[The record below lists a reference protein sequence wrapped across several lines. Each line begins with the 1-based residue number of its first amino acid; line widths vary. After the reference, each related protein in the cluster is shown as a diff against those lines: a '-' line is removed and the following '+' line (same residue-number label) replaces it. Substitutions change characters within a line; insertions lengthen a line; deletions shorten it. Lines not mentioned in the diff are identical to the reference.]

1 MEVILS
7 LLLTLPPAAGPMVA
21 VSLGLGIILVALN
34 FMLAYAMQSP
44 QMVAV
49 AREELAALIFSVIIL
64 VFWLGMDS
72 ILNAMTSSLLIASL
86 PTSLQGTLS
95 SSSCV
100 GGAGP
105 GCVQGLTT
113 SHITLA
119 LATLDILE
127 QKLRSQ
133 YVDLYMFE
141 ALIGFLSTISFP
153 IGSPIPAVN
162 VISFSLAPFTG
173 LTMLSNAHTVIV
185 EAIGYLVT
193 VVWAKHFILLFS
205 RDAVPLML
213 FPLGL
218 ILRAVPF
225 FRRTGSSIIALAFA
239 LYFVLP
245 FALIFSNYLIFDIF
259 KPADFSYNPASS
271 SFFGSDRDQGYFQG
285 QVNNG
290 TSGNQTQHMFE
301 QFNAPSVVSQTY
313 DQSTDA
319 CAGNPLIRILCSVR
333 NIVSTAIGV
342 VGGFIGS
349 VWAMWR
355 FMIGM
360 TGDFFFT
367 AFNNPLMPASTAS
380 GLFHFLIM
388 EVSIISPFIILVM
401 LTTVIEIIIVV
412 TSFRGVSLAI
422 GGEAEI
428 IGLTKVI

>member
-1 MEVILS
+1 MIGAS
-7 LLLTLPPAAGPMVA
+7 LM
-21 VSLGLGIILVALN
+21 LGIGLVALN
-34 FMLAYAMQSP
+34 FMVAYALQSP
-44 QMVAV
+44 QMVAL
-49 AREELAALIFSVIIL
+49 AREELSALVFSVIIL

-72 ILNAMTSSLLIASL
+72 ILNAVTSSLLISSL

-95 SSSCV
+95 TGSCS

-105 GCVQGLTT
+105 GCVQGLST

-133 YVDLYMFE
+133 YIDLYLFE

-153 IGSPIPAVN
+153 VGSPIPAVN

-185 EAIGYLVT
+185 EAIGYLIT
-193 VVWAKHFILLFS
+193 VLWAKQFILLFA

-225 FRRTGSSIIALAFA
+225 YRRTGSSVIALAFA

-259 KPADFSYNPASS
+259 KPADFAYNPASS
-271 SFFGSDRDQGYFQG
+271 SFFGTDRNQAYFQG
-285 QVNNG
+285 QVNQGQNG
-290 TSGNQTQHMFE
+290 NDTGHMFE

-319 CAGNPLIRILCSVR
+319 CSGNALIRILCSVR
-333 NIVSTAIGV
+333 NIVGTAIGV
-342 VGGFIGS
+342 VGGFLGS

-380 GLFHFLIM
+380 GLFHFLIL
-388 EVSIISPFIILVM
+388 EIATISPFIILVM
-401 LTTVIEIIIVV
+401 LTTVVEIIIVV
-412 TSFRGVSLAI
+412 TSYRGVSLAI

-428 IGLTKVI
+428 IGLTKVV

>member
-1 MEVILS
+1 MI
-7 LLLTLPPAAGPMVA
+7 G
-21 VSLGLGIILVALN
+21 VSLMLGIILVALN
-34 FMLAYAMQSP
+34 FMLAYAMQNP
-44 QMVAV
+44 QMLAL
-49 AREELAALIFSVIIL
+49 AREELAALVFTVIIL
-64 VFWLGMDS
+64 VFWLGLDS
-72 ILNAMTSSLLIASL
+72 ILNAMSTSLLLSSL
-86 PTSLQGTLS
+86 PPSLQGTLAS
-95 SSSCV
+95 GSCA

-105 GCVQGLTT
+105 GCAQGLAT

-127 QKLRSQ
+127 QKLRAQ

-193 VVWAKHFILLFS
+193 VIWAKNFILLFS
-205 RDAVPLML
+205 RDAVPLII
-213 FPLGL
+213 FPFGL

-259 KPADFSYNPASS
+259 RPADFSYNPASS
-271 SFFGSDRDQGYFQG
+271 SFFGTDRNQSYFQDQVTQG
-285 QVNNG
+285 Q
-290 TSGNQTQHMFE
+290 SGNQTQHMFE

-313 DQSTDA
+313 DQSTDS
-319 CAGNPLIRILCSVR
+319 CAGNALIRILCSVR

-342 VGGFIGS
+342 VGGFIGT

-388 EVSIISPFIILVM
+388 EVTTISPFIILVM
-401 LTTVIEIIIVV
+401 ITTVVEIIIVV
-412 TSFRGVSLAI
+412 TSYRGVSLAI
-422 GGEAEI
+422 GGEAELV
-428 IGLTKVI
+428 GLTKVV